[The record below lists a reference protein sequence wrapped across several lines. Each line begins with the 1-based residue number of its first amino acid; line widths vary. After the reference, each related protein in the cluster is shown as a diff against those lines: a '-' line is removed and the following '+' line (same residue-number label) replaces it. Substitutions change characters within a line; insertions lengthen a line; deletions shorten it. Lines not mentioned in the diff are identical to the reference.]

1 MQMKPIIYILG
12 NYKPG
17 DSDGLAEFNSQNVL
31 LLRDIFEFHFV
42 QFDPQNSTDVYKQEV
57 RDSFAIHIFGTKN
70 LTFRLSLLFS
80 EWLQRRE
87 GENCIFHISHI
98 YNITN
103 YLVVRKLVRARVPY
117 LITPHDSYVY
127 SPSFTS
133 QKPMLKRVYR
143 ALFVQVFDKYIL
155 DHASVIHGLTPQ
167 CSAALGFIT
176 KSPVTIVN
184 NQVND
189 MKLEFNSTEIQPQIC
204 FIGRFDIYRKG
215 IDLAL
220 TAYQLFKEINTDG
233 DHVNFTL
240 VGPADSEATSSC
252 SSLCNKLGLTVGEDV
267 IFTGKITVNERNTI
281 LIQSKVYLHLARTEG
296 FGLSIAQ
303 ALSCSKPVII
313 SKQIPIGEKVIAHK
327 AGYVVDNPQEAALA
341 LKKIFA
347 LSTSEYN
354 QLASNARKC
363 YEKEFHP
370 NIVKPQLIDLYLRTF
385 GTEFNLNKAK

>member
-1 MQMKPIIYILG
+1 MNNKPRIYILG

-31 LLRDIFEFHFV
+31 LLKDVFDFHFV
-42 QFDPQNSTDVYKQEV
+42 QFDPRNSINAYKHEV
-57 RDSFAIHIFGTKN
+57 KDSFDIHLFGTKS
-70 LTFRLSLLFS
+70 LSAFRLSTLFS
-80 EWLQRRE
+80 DWLNERK
-87 GENCIFHISHI
+87 GENAIFHLSHI
-98 YNITN
+98 YNLTN
-103 YLVVRKLVRARVPY
+103 YLVVKTLVKARIPY
-117 LITPHDSYVY
+117 LITPHDSFVY

-133 QKPMLKRVYR
+133 TKPILKKLYR
-143 ALFVQVFDKYIL
+143 ALFVQIFDKYIL
-155 DHASVIHGLTPQ
+155 DHASAIHGLTPQ
-167 CSAALGFIT
+167 CSAALRYIT

-189 MKLEFNSTEIQPQIC
+189 MKLEFNSREIKQQIC

-220 TAYQLFKEINTDG
+220 TAYQLFKEINTNG

-240 VGPADSEATSSC
+240 VGPADFAAASAC
-252 SSLCNKLGLTVGEDV
+252 SNLCDKLGLKVGEDV
-267 IFTGKITVNERNTI
+267 IFTGKIPVNERNAI
-281 LIQSKVYLHLARTEG
+281 LMQSKVYLHLARTEG

-313 SKQIPIGEKVIAHK
+313 SKQIPICDKITAHN
-327 AGYVVDNPQEAALA
+327 AGYVVSNPVEAAQA
-341 LKKIFA
+341 LKKIFT

-354 QLASNARKC
+354 QMAANAREC

-370 NIVKPQLIDLYLRTF
+370 DVIKPQLISLYLKTF
-385 GTEFNLNKAK
+385 DTEINVSKC